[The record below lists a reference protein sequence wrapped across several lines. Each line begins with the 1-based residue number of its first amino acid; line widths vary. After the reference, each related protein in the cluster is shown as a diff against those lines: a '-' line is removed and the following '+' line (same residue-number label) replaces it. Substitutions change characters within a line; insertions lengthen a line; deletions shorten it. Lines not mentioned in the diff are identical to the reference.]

1 MQPINLMRGSVPMS
15 AAKLLLVEDDP
26 QTRREL
32 RTTLAMSGY
41 AVIEARTGE
50 EAWEEVR
57 AEGAVDVV
65 LLKIQV
71 PGGLEAC
78 HRIRKMST
86 IPILAISE
94 RRSQEGKLQTFDAGA
109 DDYLVRPF
117 GVKELLSRIRALRRR
132 AFGAKDGP
140 SFESGDLKIE
150 LDRRRVTVSGDS
162 IHLTPGE
169 FELLSHL
176 VRHEGKPVAYN
187 TLLHSLWG
195 PGHSREIERLRVAV
209 NQLRRKIEL
218 EPRRVRYIHTHHSF
232 GYRFEAVRQGSEKRK
247 KKTKISVH
255 A

>member
-1 MQPINLMRGSVPMS
+1 MEPIDPMSGPVPTS
-15 AAKLLLVEDDP
+15 AAKVLLVEDDR

-41 AVIEARTGE
+41 TVIEARTGE

-65 LLKIQV
+65 LLKVQV
-71 PGGLEAC
+71 PGGLDAC
-78 HRIRKMST
+78 HRIRKVST
-86 IPILAISE
+86 IPILAISD
-94 RRSQEGKLQTFDAGA
+94 RRSQDEKLQAFDAGA

-117 GVKELLSRIRALRRR
+117 GVKELLSRIHALRRR

-140 SFESGDLKIE
+140 SFASGDLKIE
-150 LDRRRVTVSGDS
+150 FERRRVTLNGNT
-162 IHLTPGE
+162 IHLAPGE

-176 VRHEGKPVAYN
+176 VRHEGKPVPYN
-187 TLLHSLWG
+187 NLLHSLWG
-195 PGHSREIERLRVAV
+195 PGHAREIHRLRVAV

-218 EPRRVRYIHTHHSF
+218 EPRRLRYIHTHHSF
-232 GYRFEAVRQGSEKRK
+232 GYRFEAVPQGSEERKRK
-247 KKTKISVH
+247 NKIFVH